1 MAIESTASAPVGNT
15 GIAQHPQEQSMST
28 AGHGAA
34 ESGTTMSATLRSQH
48 IGVVLDALARNSIQ
62 SIMVS
67 DATPGTPVV
76 YVNEAFTRLTGYA
89 AAEVVGKSP
98 GLLQGPETDRAVVDR
113 LRDDMAAGRV
123 FEGMAVNYRKDGSA
137 FTMHWRVVPVTD
149 TSGTPVY
156 FLACQEQVG
165 RP

>member
-1 MAIESTASAPVGNT
+1 
-15 GIAQHPQEQSMST
+15 
-28 AGHGAA
+28 
-34 ESGTTMSATLRSQH
+34 
-48 IGVVLDALARNSIQ
+48 
-62 SIMVS
+62 
-67 DATPGTPVV
+67 
-76 YVNEAFTRLTGYA
+76 
-89 AAEVVGKSP
+89 
-98 GLLQGPETDRAVVDR
+98 VDR

-156 FLACQEQVG
+156 FLACQEQAG